1 MAKYYGIRSDG
12 SGFSTDV
19 AAALTDYYG
28 AGVTVHYAQP
38 GYGYVIFTC
47 PQVSS
52 KVIRLYYNY
61 SHHYGDAWTSG
72 SNITNAVQFCY
83 MAQAAISC
91 LVLGDSF
98 IWGQHTERSGSAF
111 LIGKTVGGSSLI
123 LGSGTSSSYAKCINV
138 TTGQNIK
145 PILLGAAFKDGTT
158 GRLYRQPVY
167 FANFTGE
174 LLIDGSSYDYIPG
187 IYAISHPRQTMVL
200 IRQSFL
206 ISEANGTVGSTSNT
220 FHAHL
225 IFPIYIEFD
234 ADHSVPQGRNPDAL
248 FV

>member
-1 MAKYYGIRSDG
+1 MAKYYGIRSDQA
-12 SGFSTDV
+12 GFSTDV

-28 AGVTVHYAQP
+28 AGVTVHYAES
-38 GYGYVIFTC
+38 GYAIFTC

-52 KVIRLYYNY
+52 KVIRLYHSYN
-61 SHHYGDAWTSG
+61 HRYGDAWTSG
-72 SNITNAVQFCY
+72 SSITNAVQFCY
-83 MAQAAISC
+83 STGAATSC

-98 IWGQHTERSGSAF
+98 IWGQYTARSGSLF

-123 LGSGTSSSYAKCINV
+123 FGSGSSNTKCINV
-138 TTGQNIK
+138 TTGQDTK

-187 IYAISHPRQTMVL
+187 IYAISHPRQTIAL

-206 ISEANGTVGSTSNT
+206 ISEADGTAGSTSTN
-220 FHAHL
+220 FSSHL

-234 ADHSVPQGRNPDAL
+234 VDHSVPQAWNPDAP
-248 FV
+248 FA